1 MNIRKLFCPGNTPRI
16 LLFLFFFVVSA

>member
-16 LLFLFFFVVSA
+16 LLFLFFFVVS